1 VNRSPEPFA
10 AYVPQRLFLGG
21 PAISPDGLEVAA
33 ITNDGGQFNLWVWP
47 LGDGEPRQLTS
58 FTDQA
63 VRQVAWSPDGTA
75 LAFMA
80 DRDGDEQFQVF
91 VLDRDGGEPRRI
103 SRTDG
108 RQHWLGASPFSLDG
122 SRLAYA
128 GNDRDESVQDLVV
141 HDLGTG
147 EVMRIESVVGEN
159 LEAVAFSPDGR
170 WLLGAIGRS
179 NTDVD
184 ACLVDLDDPA
194 CPLRNVTAHDGEVQH
209 LPARWLPD
217 SSAFFLLTNA
227 GAEFRA
233 LATCSLDGDVSVLEA
248 PAWDVD
254 GVLTSR
260 DGQVRLWMVNE
271 AGVTVVQ
278 GRRGD
283 PNGVGDGT
291 AFQVPLPNGVLNQ
304 ATLSRDGRTIAG
316 LFASGAR
323 PAELVTI
330 DVDTGAMTE
339 LTDSRPPA
347 LASVE
352 RGSEPGVERGSE
364 PGVERGS
371 EPGER
376 GSEPELVHFPTHDG
390 RQIPGWLYRPAVGDG
405 PRPVVLSIHGG
416 PETQERPVYAY
427 AGLYQFLL
435 SRGIGILAPN
445 VRGSTGYGTSYQTL
459 IHRDW
464 GGAELGDFE
473 HAVAFLHGLD
483 WVDPDRIGVF
493 GGSFGGF
500 AALSCVSRLPD
511 LFAAGVSIVGPSNL
525 VTLARSV
532 PPTWR
537 ALMANWVG
545 DPDDDHD
552 FLMSRSPVT
561 YADQIV
567 APLMVVQGAN
577 DPRVA
582 KAESDQIVEALRARG
597 VEVRYD
603 VYEDEGH
610 GFTRRHNEIQALGD
624 VAEFL
629 VTQLTTAGTDA

>member
-1 VNRSPEPFA
+1 MPPPADRSTEPFD

-33 ITNDGGQFNLWVWP
+33 IANDGGQFNLWVWP
-47 LGDGEPRQLTS
+47 LGGGEPRQLTQ
-58 FTDQA
+58 FRDQA

-80 DRDGDEQFQVF
+80 DRDGDEQYQVF
-91 VLDRDGGEPRRI
+91 LLDRDGGEPRRI
-103 SRTDG
+103 SRADG
-108 RQHWLGASPFSLDG
+108 RQHWLGAAPFSPDG

-128 GNDRDESVQDLVV
+128 GNDRDESIQDLVV
-141 HDLGTG
+141 HDLQTD
-147 EVMRIESVVGEN
+147 EAMRIDSVPGDN
-159 LEAVAFSPDGR
+159 LEAVGFSPDGR
-170 WLLGAIGRS
+170 WLLGGVLRG
-179 NTDVD
+179 NTDID
-184 ACLVDLDDPA
+184 ACVVDLEDLER
-194 CPLRNVTAHDGEVQH
+194 PLRNVTAHEGEVKNV
-209 LPARWLPD
+209 PVRWLPD
-217 SSAFFLLTNA
+217 SSGFFLLTDA
-227 GAEFRA
+227 DAEFSA
-233 LATCSLDGDVSVLEA
+233 LATCSLDGEVSTLEA
-248 PAWDVD
+248 PEWDVD
-254 GVLTSR
+254 AVLASR
-260 DGQVRLWMVNE
+260 DGEVRVSIINE
-271 AGVTVVQ
+271 AGVSVLH

-283 PNGVGDGT
+283 PTGMGGGT
-291 AFQVPLPNGVLNQ
+291 AFQVPLPPGVLNQ
-304 ATLSRDGRTIAG
+304 ATLSADGQTIAG
-316 LFASGAR
+316 LFGSSTR

-330 DVDTGAMTE
+330 DVQTGAMTA

-347 LASVE
+347 LVVAE
-352 RGSEPGVERGSE
+352 QGA
-364 PGVERGS
+364 
-371 EPGER
+371 ER
-376 GSEPELVHFPTHDG
+376 GSEPELVHFSTHDG
-390 RQIPGWLYRPAVGDG
+390 RDIPGWLYRPVVGSG

-416 PETQERPVYAY
+416 PEYQERPVYAY

-435 SRGIGILAPN
+435 SRGVGVFAPN
-445 VRGSTGYGTSYQTL
+445 VRGSTGYGKSYQAL

-473 HAVAFLHGLD
+473 HAVAFLRDLD

-500 AALSCVSRLPD
+500 AALSCLSRLPD

-525 VTLARSV
+525 VTLAASV

-537 ALMANWVG
+537 ALMADWVG
-545 DPDDDHD
+545 DPVDDHD

-577 DPRVA
+577 DPRVV

-603 VYEDEGH
+603 VYDDEGH
-610 GFTRRHNEIQALGD
+610 GFTRRANEIKALGD

-629 VTQLTTAGTDA
+629 VTHLTPASDAA